1 MPDSSTDSMSFKLL
15 QALQVDDVD
24 HDTSSSRFA
33 RMRAQTHTA
42 QVSLTEEISKAVA
55 EAPSTAEKRCKK
67 SEILYK
73 FLI

>member
-24 HDTSSSRFA
+24 HDTSNSRFA

-55 EAPSTAEKRCKK
+55 EAPSMAEKRCK
-67 SEILYK
+67 
-73 FLI
+73 